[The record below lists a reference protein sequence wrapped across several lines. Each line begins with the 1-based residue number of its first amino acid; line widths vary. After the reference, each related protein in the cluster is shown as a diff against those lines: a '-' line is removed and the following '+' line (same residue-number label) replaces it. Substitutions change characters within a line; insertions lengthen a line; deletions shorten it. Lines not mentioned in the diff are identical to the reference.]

1 MKGRS
6 VRYAVGML
14 LAALSVPVIGLCQ
27 GARVIELEHADK
39 VEGRQVDGEDAREFI
54 GDVKFKQENIHVT
67 CDRALQLLRSGKVEL
82 TGNVVVV
89 DDSGVTMRCPRGFYY
104 RDQRRAVGL
113 DSVNIDD
120 GSVTLTARYGEYFVD
135 PKRAFFRN
143 DVVVVDTASTV
154 TADSLTYFRVD
165 KHSVAQGNVKV
176 YNKTDNITITGHRLD
191 HWSEREFSH
200 VTELP
205 VLVQVDSSGLG
216 QFDTLVVRSRE
227 MEAYRDTTRLL
238 IATDSVRIVRSD
250 LAAVCGVARF
260 YTEADSMTLRRAP
273 VVWYQDTQVTGDSIN
288 VHLKNRKLD
297 YVDVLGNAFA
307 ISRGDSNF
315 PDRYDQ
321 LTGERMRMQFAD
333 KGLQQI
339 DVETRAISLYHLYE
353 DSLGNGLNRTSG
365 DRILITFEEGKVA
378 SIRVVGGVEG
388 KYYPENLVEGKEGE
402 FAIAGFRL
410 YTNRPAL
417 HLPDT
422 DSDKHSSTK

>member
-1 MKGRS
+1 
-6 VRYAVGML
+6 
-14 LAALSVPVIGLCQ
+14 
-27 GARVIELEHADK
+27 
-39 VEGRQVDGEDAREFI
+39 
-54 GDVKFKQENIHVT
+54 
-67 CDRALQLLRSGKVEL
+67 
-82 TGNVVVV
+82 
-89 DDSGVTMRCPRGFYY
+89 
-104 RDQRRAVGL
+104 
-113 DSVNIDD
+113 
-120 GSVTLTARYGEYFVD
+120 
-135 PKRAFFRN
+135 
-143 DVVVVDTASTV
+143 V

-191 HWSEREFSH
+191 HWSERAFSH
-200 VTELP
+200 VTDRP
-205 VLVQVDSSGLG
+205 VLVQVDSSGPG
-216 QFDTLVVRSRE
+216 RFDTLVVRSRE
-227 MEAYRDTTRLL
+227 MEAYRDTVRLL
-238 IATDSVRIVRSD
+238 VATDSVRIVRSD

-260 YTEADSMTLRRAP
+260 YTGADSITLRTVP

-315 PDRYDQ
+315 PERYDQ

-339 DVETRAISLYHLYE
+339 DVETHAISLYHLYE

-388 KYYPENLVEGKEGE
+388 KYYPENLVEGKESE

-410 YTNRPAL
+410 HTNRPAL